1 MKQSDSRFE
10 GTMGVFFMTGRYSF
24 FAPLIFSLIFILML
38 IPEQAWGVDCS
49 SSDIVLSTQEQV
61 DNFQATYGG
70 GGVCDTVAGNL
81 EVSGNEITNVDG
93 LANLTSVGEHL
104 SIESNA
110 ALTNVDGLAN
120 LISVGVSMFIWS
132 NTALTNIDGL
142 ANLIS
147 VGAYFLIDSN
157 TALTNLDG
165 LANLTSVGY
174 ILHIE
179 SNAVLTDLD
188 GLANLTSVGDWLAI
202 IDNDLTES
210 VRGFSTIGRSMG

>member
-93 LANLTSVGEHL
+93 LANLTSVGEYL
-104 SIESNA
+104 GIESN
-110 ALTNVDGLAN
+110 T
-120 LISVGVSMFIWS
+120 
-132 NTALTNIDGL
+132 T
-142 ANLIS
+142 
-147 VGAYFLIDSN
+147 
-157 TALTNLDG
+157 LTNLDG
-165 LANLTSVGY
+165 LANLISVGY

-179 SNAVLTDLD
+179 SNATLTDFD